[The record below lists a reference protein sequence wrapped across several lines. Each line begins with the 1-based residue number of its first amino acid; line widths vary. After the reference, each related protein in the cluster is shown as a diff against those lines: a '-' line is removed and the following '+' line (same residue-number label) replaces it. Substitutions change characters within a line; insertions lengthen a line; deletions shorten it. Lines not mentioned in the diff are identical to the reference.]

1 MSEEIKNEDL
11 ASTES
16 AVESTPVVEEKVEE
30 VATEA
35 TPAVVEEVKVEEAA
49 VEAVVEAPV
58 EAEKEQEV
66 ITNTVKGSK
75 NANPGKPGL
84 APVGDG
90 AIGSTFVAP
99 KPAVKKPALKQEA
112 VETVAIQSTKN
123 VVWQGVGKV
132 TRGVNVVSKEEAE
145 QWLTRNHI
153 TLLTPE
159 QVAKEFNK

>member
-1 MSEEIKNEDL
+1 MSEEIKNEDV

-16 AVESTPVVEEKVEE
+16 AVESTPVVEDKVEE
-30 VATEA
+30 VAVEA
-35 TPAVVEEVKVEEAA
+35 TPDIAEEVKVEEAT

-58 EAEKEQEV
+58 EAEKEQEI
-66 ITNTVKGSK
+66 ITNAVKSSK
-75 NANPGKPGL
+75 NVNPGKPGL

-99 KPAVKKPALKQEA
+99 KPVAKKPALKQEA
-112 VETVAIQSTKN
+112 EETVALQSTKN

-132 TRGVNVVSKEEAE
+132 TRGVNVVSKAEAE